1 MKETNDTS
9 VYFSEEEILKIFAQL
24 SDALRLMHNHELLG
38 KKIIHRDIKSH
49 NVFITEDGTVKLGDF
64 GISKILEGSK
74 ARASTVIGTPFYI
87 SPEMVKGEK
96 YDEKTDLW
104 SLGVLLYEMCALKY
118 PFIGKSVEELTKA
131 IIE

>member
-1 MKETNDTS
+1 
-9 VYFSEEEILKIFAQL
+9 
-24 SDALRLMHNHELLG
+24 MHNHEFLG

-49 NVFITEDGTVKLGDF
+49 NVFLSEDGTVKLGDF

-74 ARASTVIGTPFYI
+74 SRASTTIGTPFYI

-96 YDEKTDLW
+96 YNEKTDLW

-118 PFIGKSVEELTKA
+118 PFIGKSIEELTKA